1 MKYHKISG
9 VEKSV
14 CTAEQKLAYNIAFQ
28 LHISYA
34 NEFEKANSVNPGA
47 ARSSCA
53 ELAKTGIRWY
63 RMSYSYKPG
72 KYDEDAIFSALL
84 AGLYNYLSDFHIF
97 SNYEDIARAFPAHY
111 LKEGTR
117 A

>member
-1 MKYHKISG
+1 MKYHKIQN

-14 CTAEQKLAYNIAFQ
+14 CTAEQMIAYNIAFR

-34 NEFEKANSVNPGA
+34 DEFKKVNAVNQGE
-47 ARSSCA
+47 ARADCVD
-53 ELAKTGIRWY
+53 LARKGLKWY

-84 AGLYNYLSDFHIF
+84 AGLYDYLAEFRIF
-97 SNYEDIARAFPAHY
+97 SNYEDIGIAFPAHY
-111 LKEGTR
+111 LKE

>member
-1 MKYHKISG
+1 MKYHKIHN

-14 CTAEQKLAYNIAFQ
+14 CTAEQMIAYNIAFR

-34 NEFEKANSVNPGA
+34 DEFKKVNAVNQGE
-47 ARSSCA
+47 ARADCVD
-53 ELAKTGIRWY
+53 LAREGLKWY

-84 AGLYNYLSDFHIF
+84 AGLYDYLAEFRIF
-97 SNYEDIARAFPAHY
+97 ANYEDIGIAFPAHY
-111 LKEGTR
+111 LKE

>member
-1 MKYHKISG
+1 MKYHKIPK
-9 VEKSV
+9 VEKTV
-14 CTAEQKLAYNIAFQ
+14 CTAEQMIAYNIAFR

-34 NEFEKANSVNPGA
+34 DQFKKVNSVNQGGA
-47 ARSSCA
+47 RADCAGLAR
-53 ELAKTGIRWY
+53 EGLKWY

-97 SNYEDIARAFPAHY
+97 SSYESIGRAFPAHY
-111 LKEGTR
+111 LKE

>member
-1 MKYHKISG
+1 MKYHKIQN

-14 CTAEQKLAYNIAFQ
+14 CTAEQMIAYNIAFR

-34 NEFEKANSVNPGA
+34 DEFKKVNAVNQGE
-47 ARSSCA
+47 ARADCVD
-53 ELAKTGIRWY
+53 LAREGLKWY
-63 RMSYSYKPG
+63 RMSYSYNPG

-84 AGLYNYLSDFHIF
+84 AGLYDYLSNFRIF
-97 SNYEDIARAFPAHY
+97 SSYEDIGKAFPAHY
-111 LKEGTR
+111 LKE